1 MIKHDHHMNTLF
13 KLASSIEKV
22 AGARIASSLVL
33 KNSVLSFGFNQRKT
47 HPFQAKFG
55 KNVDSI
61 YLHAEVDAIKN
72 ALKSYS
78 LEDLKNSVLYICRSK
93 TINKLLVT
101 GLAKPCDGC
110 MRAIA
115 SFNIKRVVYSTDDGY
130 TNL

>member
-1 MIKHDHHMNTLF
+1 MNTLF

>member
-1 MIKHDHHMNTLF
+1 MNTLF
-13 KLASSIEKV
+13 KLASTIEKV
-22 AGARIASSLVL
+22 GGARIAASLVL

-55 KNVDSI
+55 KNIDSI

-72 ALKSYS
+72 ALKSCS
-78 LEDLKNSVLYICRSK
+78 LDDLKNSVLYVARSK
-93 TINKLLVT
+93 TINKLQVS

-115 SFNIKRVVYSTDDGY
+115 NFNIKKVVYSTDDGY
-130 TNL
+130 SIL

>member
-1 MIKHDHHMNTLF
+1 MNTLF

-22 AGARIASSLVL
+22 AGARIASSIVL

-55 KNVDSI
+55 KNIDSI

-78 LEDLKNSVLYICRSK
+78 LEDLKNSVLYVARSK
-93 TINKLLVT
+93 TINKLQVL
-101 GLAKPCDGC
+101 GLAKPCEGC

-115 SFNIKRVVYSTDDGY
+115 NFNIKNVIYSTDAGY
-130 TNL
+130 STL